1 MKRSGTT
8 LIFVIVWAAVLFA
21 SFVIGICIR
30 EVRFQRAKVES
41 TTAIE
46 PETSSDVQ
54 VPSQTE
60 QLVQELAQRRPM
72 PASGSGGPQR
82 RPSPEDRDG
91 FGGDRMAR
99 MGERFEGMSEEERQK
114 AIAQMRERSGGRRR
128 EGGMRGGFENMSE
141 EERARMEEER
151 RLMREGLENMSE
163 EERAKMREEMEKL
176 RERWEEMSEEERED
190 AREQMQ
196 ERYGF
201 VPRIGI
207 GGRPGGG
214 EGGRRRPGG
223 RSDAE
228 RQEND

>member
-8 LIFVIVWAAVLFA
+8 LIFVIVWTAVLFA

-30 EVRFQRAKVES
+30 EVRFQLAKVES

-54 VPSQTE
+54 VPSQAE
-60 QLVQELAQRRPM
+60 QLVKELAERRPM

-82 RPSPEDRDG
+82 RPSPEDRAG
-91 FGGDRMAR
+91 AGRDRMAR

-114 AIAQMRERSGGRRR
+114 AIAQMRERFGGRRR
-128 EGGMRGGFENMSE
+128 EGGMRGRFG
-141 EERARMEEER
+141 
-151 RLMREGLENMSE
+151 NMSE

-214 EGGRRRPGG
+214 EGDRRRPGG
-223 RSDAE
+223 I
-228 RQEND
+228 RQENN